1 MGIEE
6 LAKEY
11 TDLAD
16 ATILGSARS
25 VYSLASSSIP
35 IQPQT
40 RVISFT
46 LFFLFMKV
54 ADATIL
60 GIDSVQGGIQYKAS
74 DLPFRNMPFVYI

>member
-11 TDLAD
+11 TDL
-16 ATILGSARS
+16 
-25 VYSLASSSIP
+25 
-35 IQPQT
+35 
-40 RVISFT
+40 
-46 LFFLFMKV
+46 